1 MKKTICL
8 IFLFIGILGVSL
20 QLFLI
25 RKKSQ
30 SSPVATQV
38 HSGPLQTQGVDP
50 DGKFTRYSKVPSF
63 SLLERSGQQVTL
75 DSMRGKVW
83 IADFV
88 FTNCP
93 DICPLLNSR
102 IVGIQKE
109 LLASGENV
117 AIVSFSVDP
126 ANDTPE
132 VLRGYADHLGADP
145 RWLFMTGDKAQLQKI
160 AMEGFL
166 MAFSNEE
173 GMAPADVSHSSKI
186 ALVDQNGIVR
196 RFYEGVSRDESA
208 KIVADVKTLLEEGGR
223 P

>member
-8 IFLFIGILGVSL
+8 IFLVIGILGVSL

-25 RKKSQ
+25 RKSSQ
-30 SSPVATQV
+30 RSPVATHV
-38 HSGPLQTQGVDP
+38 HSGPLQTQRLDP
-50 DGKFTRYSKVPSF
+50 DGKFARFSKVPPF
-63 SLLERSGQQVTL
+63 SLMERSGRQVTL

-102 IVGIQKE
+102 IAGIQKE

-132 VLRGYADHLGADP
+132 VLRDYADHLGADP
-145 RWLFMTGDKAQLQKI
+145 RWLFMTGNKAQLQKI

-166 MAFSNEE
+166 MAFYNEE
-173 GMAPADVSHSSKI
+173 GMAPADISHSSKI
-186 ALVDQNGIVR
+186 ALVDQDGVVR
-196 RFYEGVSRDESA
+196 RFYEGVTQDESA
-208 KIVADVKTLLEEGGR
+208 KIVADVKTLLKEGGR